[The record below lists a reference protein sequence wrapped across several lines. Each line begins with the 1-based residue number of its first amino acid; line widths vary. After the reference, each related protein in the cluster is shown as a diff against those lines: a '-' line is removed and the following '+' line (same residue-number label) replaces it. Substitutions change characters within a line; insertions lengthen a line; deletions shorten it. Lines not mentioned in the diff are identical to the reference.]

1 MFLADGGGGS
11 SAPVGPTYSGT
22 QTLKVEPASIP
33 GALAA
38 FRDAQLRVSERL
50 NELRTLQIR
59 KWAEDPVSDETA
71 QQFAERT
78 NGGDA
83 ASALACLEGYD
94 KQLTAACDALQRS
107 YDAYMLVEGDNTA
120 RWGMHDNGK

>member
-11 SAPVGPTYSGT
+11 SAPVVPTYSGT
-22 QTLKVEPASIP
+22 QTLKIEPSAIP

-50 NELRTLQIR
+50 NQLKGLEVRR
-59 KWAEDPVSDETA
+59 WAADPVSGETA

-78 NGGDA
+78 NGGEA
-83 ASALACLEGYD
+83 ESALACLQGYE

>member
-11 SAPVGPTYSGT
+11 SAPVGPSYSGT

-33 GALAA
+33 AALAA
-38 FRDAQLRVSERL
+38 FRDAKDRVGEKLAALQS
-50 NELRTLQIR
+50 LQIR
-59 KWAEDPVSDETA
+59 EWAEDPVSSETA

-83 ASALACLEGYD
+83 ASALACLTGYE

-120 RWGMHDNGK
+120 RWGKYDNG

>member
-1 MFLADGGGGS
+1 M
-11 SAPVGPTYSGT
+11 
-22 QTLKVEPASIP
+22 KVEPASIP
-33 GALAA
+33 AALAA
-38 FRDAQLRVSERL
+38 FRDAKDRVGEKLAALQS
-50 NELRTLQIR
+50 LQIR
-59 KWAEDPVSDETA
+59 EWAEDPVSSETA

-83 ASALACLEGYD
+83 ASALACLTGYE

-120 RWGMHDNGK
+120 RWGKYDNG

>member
-11 SAPVGPTYSGT
+11 SAPVGPSYSGT

-38 FRDAQLRVSERL
+38 FRDAQFRVSERL
-50 NELRTLQIR
+50 SELRGLQVR
-59 KWAEDPVSDETA
+59 KWAGDPVSEETA

-78 NGGDA
+78 NGGEA
-83 ASALACLEGYD
+83 ESALACLTGYE
-94 KQLTAACDALQRS
+94 KQLMAACDALQRS

-120 RWGMHDNGK
+120 RWGKHDNG